1 MEDKQILMISK
12 VAMNDDLGSYADFLP
27 LFVFPKTILGRF

>member
-12 VAMNDDLGSYADFLP
+12 EAMNDVLGNYADFLP
-27 LFVFPKTILGRF
+27 LFVFLKARF